1 MSNLSN
7 LIFMKIIHL
16 LKRILYK
23 NYKYNF
29 VKIFMKNYLFTP
41 YIKDVVPEGLYI
53 WAPELDLIAPFY

>member
-29 VKIFMKNYLFTP
+29 VKIFMKYYLFTP
-41 YIKDVVPEGLYI
+41 SIKDVVPEGLYI